1 MTMEPTFVEPKAK
14 AKRKSRGRRKVVK
27 KNSAPLETARSE
39 KGPQK
44 RPERVRMGA
53 GGNLEVSPAILA
65 DIKSRGCV
73 PRWALDDDKGK
84 MAKYE
89 AAYWEIYRDADG
101 NQVIR
106 PSGGG
111 RRHILVM
118 LDEKLHAEDMKLKRK
133 ENNAI
138 LADKAKLESGP
149 GYKEYI
155 PEGHEYVIAPDL

>member
-1 MTMEPTFVEPKAK
+1 MEPKSGKKSSAK
-14 AKRKSRGRRKVVK
+14 V
-27 KNSAPLETARSE
+27 ETARSE

-65 DIKSRGCV
+65 DIKSKGCV

-84 MAKYE
+84 MQKYQ

-101 NQVIR
+101 HQVTR

-111 RRHILVM
+111 RQHILMM
-118 LDEKLHAEDMKLKRK
+118 LDEGLREEDMALKRRD
-133 ENNAI
+133 NNAI

-149 GYKEYI
+149 GYQEYI
-155 PEGHEYVIAPDL
+155 PEGHEYVVAPDL